1 MNVGSLE
8 LALLPE
14 YVLPVLELFKG
25 HQDRPG
31 AGHVRPC
38 KHNNYLSVFGDQDP
52 NPDPYIFGPAGSGS
66 ISTRYR
72 CLRIRLRIKQK

>member
-8 LALLPE
+8 LALLSE
-14 YVLPVLELFKG
+14 DVLPVLELFKG

-38 KHNNYLSVFGDQDP
+38 NHHNFLKKAGDSDL
-52 NPDPYIFGPAGSGS
+52 D
-66 ISTRYR
+66 
-72 CLRIRLRIKQK
+72 L